1 MASVKDPTMPG
12 TSEDEIRAKI
22 RAKLSR
28 MEDEI
33 LLTLDAFKD
42 SPAADPRWLAIGRS
56 HVELGF
62 MAIKRAVY
70 EGKRIG
76 D

>member
-1 MASVKDPTMPG
+1 MAKDPTMPG
-12 TSEDEIRAKI
+12 VTEDEIRDKI

-33 LLTLDAFKD
+33 LLTLDSFKEGI
-42 SPAADPRWLAIGRS
+42 DPRWLAIGRTNIQ
-56 HVELGF
+56 LGF
-62 MAIKRAVY
+62 MAVKRAVY
-70 EGKRIG
+70 EGKRVG